1 MQSILDFIAQNGKD
15 VCLQILNTSFGV
27 KDNLQNAPTYSVRAT
42 PELINRFKTAKQ
54 QQIDFTEWHF
64 LIENLNEVPIHFL
77 AIDACLLHNQAG
89 GQCDFAAFTEKTFI
103 LVDIKDVKTK
113 LRNQSIEKAVEQLA
127 NTFKLFKTFNVFPTD
142 LQKFAIV
149 GLTFKEYA
157 NQSHPKAKTSRFSDI
172 KRFYDDFQATFLVIN
187 AFLLE
192 DLNKL
197 F

>member
-1 MQSILDFIAQNGKD
+1 VQSILDYVVKNAKEA
-15 VCLQILNTSFGV
+15 CLQILNTSFGV
-27 KDNLQNAPTYSVRAT
+27 KDDLQNAPSYVIIAT
-42 PELINRFKTAKQ
+42 PALIQAFKTAKLN
-54 QQIDFTEWHF
+54 QIDFTDWHF
-64 LIENLNEVPIHFL
+64 LIENPNELPIHFL
-77 AIDACLLHNQAG
+77 AIDACLLHNQMG
-89 GQCDFAAFTEKTFI
+89 GQCDFAAFTDQTFL

-127 NTFKLFKTFNVFPTD
+127 NTFNIFKNLNIFPSD

-172 KRFYDDFQATFLVIN
+172 KRFYDDYQATFLVVN

-192 DLNKL
+192 
-197 F
+197 